1 MKYLTAKVGVEV
13 DDGVSHGYRKDNEQ
27 VYHKPSK
34 RTDSVRNELATANA
48 GGNGDSR
55 QDDLHNAVP
64 EAKIPMG
71 EDRIIEHDEHKN
83 DF

>member
-1 MKYLTAKVGVEV
+1 
-13 DDGVSHGYRKDNEQ
+13 

-34 RTDSVRNELATANA
+34 RTDSVRNELATANI
-48 GGNGDSR
+48 GGNGDSGKNVPR
-55 QDDLHNAVP
+55 NAVP

-83 DF
+83 DFNQNPLFQRCI